1 MKKLKD
7 YMEKEKLN
15 IEKVITDYST
25 FLYKNIK
32 NHSYNLKTEDVEEIV
47 SDTFFVLW
55 KNYKKMDLDDK
66 ISNYLIGVSKN
77 ILFNK
82 LRKNKIK
89 YNSVNLEDYKDIFS
103 TKEDVESLYEG
114 QDKAR
119 YIENIVN
126 SMDKESKEIFILF
139 YYEQRKI
146 KEISK
151 ILGVSESKVK
161 TRLHRIR
168 KKIKKELEKG
178 GYRYEQ

>member
-7 YMEKEKLN
+7 YIEKEELN
-15 IEKVITDYST
+15 IEKVITDYSG

-32 NHSYNLKTEDVEEIV
+32 NHSYNLKIEDIEEIIT
-47 SDTFFVLW
+47 DTFFVLW

-77 ILFNK
+77 ILFNR

-89 YNSVNLEDYKDIFS
+89 FNNVNLEDYKDIVK
-103 TKEDVESLYEG
+103 TKDDVEKLYER
-114 QDKAR
+114 QDKVKS
-119 YIENIVN
+119 IENIVD

-178 GYRYEQ
+178 GYRYE

>member
-7 YMEKEKLN
+7 YIEKEELN
-15 IEKVITDYST
+15 IENVINDYNG
-25 FLYKNIK
+25 FLYKFIK
-32 NHSYNLKTEDVEEIV
+32 NHSYNLKIEDIEEVIA
-47 SDTFFVLW
+47 DTFFVLW

-82 LRKNKIK
+82 LRKNKTK
-89 YNSVNLEDYKDIFS
+89 YNSVNLEDYQNIFS
-103 TKEDVESLYEG
+103 TKEDVESLYEE
-114 QDKAR
+114 QDKVKF
-119 YIENIVN
+119 IENIVN
-126 SMDKESKEIFILF
+126 ETDKESKEIFILF

-146 KEISK
+146 KEIAK

-178 GYRYEQ
+178 GYRYE

>member
-7 YMEKEKLN
+7 YIEKEELN
-15 IEKVITDYST
+15 IEKIINDYST

-32 NHSYNLKTEDVEEIV
+32 NHSYNLVNEDIEEIIT
-47 SDTFFVLW
+47 DTFFVLW

-77 ILFNK
+77 ILFDK
-82 LRKNKIK
+82 LRKNKTK
-89 YNSVNLEDYKDIFS
+89 YNSVNLEDYKDIVR
-103 TKEDVESLYEG
+103 TKDDVEELYEK
-114 QDKAR
+114 QDKTNF
-119 YIENIVN
+119 IENIVDN
-126 SMDKESKEIFILF
+126 MDKESKEIFIYF

-151 ILGVSESKVK
+151 ILNISESKIK

-178 GYRYEQ
+178 GYRYE

>member
-7 YMEKEKLN
+7 YIEKEELN
-15 IEKVITDYST
+15 IEKIINDYSA

-32 NHSYNLKTEDVEEIV
+32 NHSYNLKIEDIEEII

-82 LRKNKIK
+82 LRKNKTK
-89 YNSVNLEDYKDIFS
+89 YSRVNLEDFKDILG
-103 TKEDVESLYEG
+103 TKDDVERLLEE
-114 QDKAR
+114 QDKIKF
-119 YIENIVN
+119 IENIVDN
-126 SMDKESKEIFILF
+126 MDSESKEIFIYF
-139 YYEQRKI
+139 YYEQRRI

-151 ILGVSESKVK
+151 ILNVTESKVK

-168 KKIKKELEKG
+168 ETIKKELEKG
-178 GYRYEQ
+178 GYRYE

>member
-7 YMEKEKLN
+7 YIEKEELN
-15 IEKVITDYST
+15 IEKIINDYSA

-32 NHSYNLKTEDVEEIV
+32 NHSYNLKIEDIEEII

-82 LRKNKIK
+82 LRKNKTK
-89 YNSVNLEDYKDIFS
+89 YSRVNLEDFKDILG
-103 TKEDVESLYEG
+103 TKDDVERLLEE
-114 QDKAR
+114 QDKIKF
-119 YIENIVN
+119 IENIVDN
-126 SMDKESKEIFILF
+126 MDSESEEIFIYF
-139 YYEQRKI
+139 YYEQRRI

-151 ILGVSESKVK
+151 ILNVTESKVK

-168 KKIKKELEKG
+168 KTIKKELEKG
-178 GYRYEQ
+178 GYRYE

>member
-7 YMEKEKLN
+7 YIEKEELN
-15 IEKVITDYST
+15 IEKIINDYST

-32 NHSYNLKTEDVEEIV
+32 NHSYNLVNEDIEEIIT
-47 SDTFFVLW
+47 DTFFVLW

-82 LRKNKIK
+82 LRKNKTK
-89 YNSVNLEDYKDIFS
+89 YNSVNLEDYKDIVR
-103 TKEDVESLYEG
+103 TKDDVEELYEK
-114 QDKAR
+114 QDKTNF
-119 YIENIVN
+119 IENIVDN
-126 SMDKESKEIFILF
+126 MDKESKEIFIYF

-151 ILGVSESKVK
+151 ILNISESKIK

-178 GYRYEQ
+178 GYRYE

>member
-7 YMEKEKLN
+7 YIEKEELN
-15 IEKVITDYST
+15 IEKIINDYSA

-32 NHSYNLKTEDVEEIV
+32 NHSYNLKIEDIEEII

-82 LRKNKIK
+82 LRKNKTK
-89 YNSVNLEDYKDIFS
+89 YSRVNLEDFKDILG
-103 TKEDVESLYEG
+103 TKDDVERLLEE
-114 QDKAR
+114 QDKIKF
-119 YIENIVN
+119 IENIVDN
-126 SMDKESKEIFILF
+126 MDNESKEIFIYF
-139 YYEQRKI
+139 YYEQRRI

-151 ILGVSESKVK
+151 ILNVTESKVK

-168 KKIKKELEKG
+168 KTIKKELEKG
-178 GYRYEQ
+178 GYRYE

>member
-7 YMEKEKLN
+7 YIEKEELN
-15 IEKVITDYST
+15 IEKVITDYSA

-32 NHSYNLKTEDVEEIV
+32 NHSYNLVNEDVEEIIA
-47 SDTFFVLW
+47 DTFFVLW

-66 ISNYLIGVSKN
+66 VSNYLIGVSKN

-89 YNSVNLEDYKDIFS
+89 YNSVNLEDYKDIVK
-103 TKEDVESLYEG
+103 TKDDVEKLYEE
-114 QDKAR
+114 QDR
-119 YIENIVN
+119 VSFIENIVDN
-126 SMDKESKEIFILF
+126 MDKESKEIFILF

-178 GYRYEQ
+178 GYRYE

>member
-7 YMEKEKLN
+7 YIEKEELN
-15 IEKVITDYST
+15 IEKIINDYSA

-32 NHSYNLKTEDVEEIV
+32 NHSYNLKIEDIEEII

-82 LRKNKIK
+82 LRKNKTK
-89 YNSVNLEDYKDIFS
+89 YSRVNLEDFKDILG
-103 TKEDVESLYEG
+103 TKDDVESLLEE
-114 QDKAR
+114 QDKIKF
-119 YIENIVN
+119 IENIVDN
-126 SMDKESKEIFILF
+126 MDNESKEIFIYF
-139 YYEQRKI
+139 YYEQRRI

-151 ILGVSESKVK
+151 ILNVTESKVK

-168 KKIKKELEKG
+168 KTIKKELEKG
-178 GYRYEQ
+178 GYRYE

>member
-7 YMEKEKLN
+7 YIEKEELN
-15 IEKVITDYST
+15 IEKVITDYSA

-32 NHSYNLKTEDVEEIV
+32 NHSYNLANEDVEEIIA
-47 SDTFFVLW
+47 DTFFVLW

-66 ISNYLIGVSKN
+66 VSNYLIGVSKN

-89 YNSVNLEDYKDIFS
+89 YNSVNLEDYKDIVR
-103 TKEDVESLYEG
+103 TKDDVEKLYEG

-119 YIENIVN
+119 YIQNIVDN
-126 SMDKESKEIFILF
+126 MDKESKEIFILF

-178 GYRYEQ
+178 GYRYE

>member
-7 YMEKEKLN
+7 YIEKEELN
-15 IEKVITDYST
+15 IEKVITDYSG

-32 NHSYNLKTEDVEEIV
+32 NHSYNLKIEDIEEIIA
-47 SDTFFVLW
+47 DTFFVLW

-77 ILFNK
+77 ILFNR

-89 YNSVNLEDYKDIFS
+89 FNNVNLEDYKDIVK
-103 TKEDVESLYEG
+103 TKDDVEKLYER
-114 QDKAR
+114 QDKVKS
-119 YIENIVN
+119 IENIVDN
-126 SMDKESKEIFILF
+126 MDKESKEIFILF

-178 GYRYEQ
+178 GYRYE

>member
-1 MKKLKD
+1 MKELKE
-7 YMEKEKLN
+7 YIEKDELN
-15 IEKVITDYST
+15 IEKVIIDYSG

-32 NHSYNLKTEDVEEIV
+32 NHSYSLKIEDIEEII

-55 KNYKKMDLDDK
+55 NNYKKMNLDDK
-66 ISNYLIGVSKN
+66 ISNYLVGVSKN

-82 LRKNKIK
+82 LRKNKTK
-89 YNSVNLEDYKDIFS
+89 FNSVNIEDYKDIVR
-103 TKEDVESLYEG
+103 TKDDVENLFEK
-114 QDKAR
+114 QNKIKF
-119 YIENIVN
+119 IENIIDN
-126 SMDKESKEIFILF
+126 TDKESKEIFIYF

-151 ILGVSESKVK
+151 ILNISESKVK

-178 GYRYEQ
+178 GYRYE

>member
-7 YMEKEKLN
+7 YIEKEELN
-15 IEKVITDYST
+15 IEKIFNDYSA

-32 NHSYNLKTEDVEEIV
+32 NHSYNLKIEDIEEII

-82 LRKNKIK
+82 LRKNKTK
-89 YNSVNLEDYKDIFS
+89 YSRVNLEDFKDILG
-103 TKEDVESLYEG
+103 TKDDVERLLEE
-114 QDKAR
+114 QDKIKF
-119 YIENIVN
+119 IENIVDN
-126 SMDKESKEIFILF
+126 MDNESKEIFIYF
-139 YYEQRKI
+139 YYEQRRI

-151 ILGVSESKVK
+151 ILNVTESKVK

-168 KKIKKELEKG
+168 KTIKKELEKG
-178 GYRYEQ
+178 GYRYE

>member
-7 YMEKEKLN
+7 YIEKEELN
-15 IEKVITDYST
+15 IEKIINDYSA

-32 NHSYNLKTEDVEEIV
+32 NHSYNLKIEDIEEII

-82 LRKNKIK
+82 LRKNKTK
-89 YNSVNLEDYKDIFS
+89 YSRVNLEDFKDILG
-103 TKEDVESLYEG
+103 TKDDVERLLEE
-114 QDKAR
+114 QDKIKF
-119 YIENIVN
+119 IENIVDN
-126 SMDKESKEIFILF
+126 MDNESKEIFIYF
-139 YYEQRKI
+139 YYEQRRI

-151 ILGVSESKVK
+151 ILNVTESKIK

-168 KKIKKELEKG
+168 KTIKKELEKG
-178 GYRYEQ
+178 GYRYE

>member
-7 YMEKEKLN
+7 YIEKEELN
-15 IEKVITDYST
+15 IEKVITDYSG

-32 NHSYNLKTEDVEEIV
+32 NHSYNLKIEDIEEIIT
-47 SDTFFVLW
+47 DTFFVLW
-55 KNYKKMDLDDK
+55 KNYSKMDLDDK

-77 ILFNK
+77 ILFNR

-89 YNSVNLEDYKDIFS
+89 FNNVNLEDYKDIVK
-103 TKEDVESLYEG
+103 TKDDVEKLYER
-114 QDKAR
+114 QDKVKS
-119 YIENIVN
+119 IENIVDN
-126 SMDKESKEIFILF
+126 MDKESKEIFILF

-178 GYRYEQ
+178 GYRYE

>member
-7 YMEKEKLN
+7 YIEKEELN
-15 IEKVITDYST
+15 IEKVITDYSG

-32 NHSYNLKTEDVEEIV
+32 NHSYNLKIEDIEEIIA
-47 SDTFFVLW
+47 DTFFVLW
-55 KNYKKMDLDDK
+55 KNYKKMNLDDK

-77 ILFNK
+77 ILFNR

-89 YNSVNLEDYKDIFS
+89 FNNVNLEDYKDIVK
-103 TKEDVESLYEG
+103 TKDDVEKLYER
-114 QDKAR
+114 QDKVKS
-119 YIENIVN
+119 IENIVDN
-126 SMDKESKEIFILF
+126 MDKESKEIFILF

-178 GYRYEQ
+178 GYRYE

>member
-7 YMEKEKLN
+7 YIEREELD
-15 IEKVITDYST
+15 IEKVITDYSA

-32 NHSYNLKTEDVEEIV
+32 NHSYNLVNEDVEEIIV
-47 SDTFFVLW
+47 DTFFVLW

-66 ISNYLIGVSKN
+66 VSNYLIGVSKN

-89 YNSVNLEDYKDIFS
+89 YNSVNLEDYKDIVK
-103 TKEDVESLYEG
+103 TKDDVEKLYEE
-114 QDKAR
+114 QDR
-119 YIENIVN
+119 VSFIENIVDN
-126 SMDKESKEIFILF
+126 MDKESKEIFILF

-178 GYRYEQ
+178 GYRYE

>member
-1 MKKLKD
+1 LKKLKD
-7 YMEKEKLN
+7 YIEKEELN
-15 IEKVITDYST
+15 IEKVITDYSG

-32 NHSYNLKTEDVEEIV
+32 NHSYNLKIEDIEEIIA
-47 SDTFFVLW
+47 DTFFVLW
-55 KNYKKMDLDDK
+55 KNYKKMNLDDK

-77 ILFNK
+77 ILFNR

-89 YNSVNLEDYKDIFS
+89 FNNVNLEDYKDIVK
-103 TKEDVESLYEG
+103 TKDDVEKLYER
-114 QDKAR
+114 QDKVKS
-119 YIENIVN
+119 IENIVDN
-126 SMDKESKEIFILF
+126 MDKESKEIFILF

-178 GYRYEQ
+178 GYRYE

>member
-7 YMEKEKLN
+7 YIEKEELN
-15 IEKVITDYST
+15 IEKVITDYSA

-32 NHSYNLKTEDVEEIV
+32 NHSYNLVNEDVEEIIV
-47 SDTFFVLW
+47 DTFFVLW

-66 ISNYLIGVSKN
+66 VSNYLIGVSKN

-89 YNSVNLEDYKDIFS
+89 YNSVNLEDYKDIVK
-103 TKEDVESLYEG
+103 TKDDVEKLYEE
-114 QDKAR
+114 QDR
-119 YIENIVN
+119 VSFIENIVDN
-126 SMDKESKEIFILF
+126 MDKESKEIFILF

-178 GYRYEQ
+178 GYRYE

>member
-1 MKKLKD
+1 MERLKD
-7 YMEKEKLN
+7 YIEKDELN
-15 IEKVITDYST
+15 IESVINDYSGS
-25 FLYKNIK
+25 LYKFIK
-32 NHSYNLKTEDVEEIV
+32 SHSYNLKIEDIEEIIA
-47 SDTFFVLW
+47 DTFFVLW
-55 KNYKKMDLDDK
+55 KNYKKMDLDDR
-66 ISNYLIGVSKN
+66 INNYLIGVSKN

-89 YNSVNLEDYKDIFS
+89 YNSVNLEDYKDIVK
-103 TKEDVESLYEG
+103 TKDDVESLYEK
-114 QDKAR
+114 QDKVKFV
-119 YIENIVN
+119 EDIVN

-178 GYRYEQ
+178 GYRYE

>member
-7 YMEKEKLN
+7 YIEKEELN
-15 IEKVITDYST
+15 IEKVIIDYSG

-32 NHSYNLKTEDVEEIV
+32 NHSYNLKIEDIEEVIA
-47 SDTFFVLW
+47 DTFFVLW

-89 YNSVNLEDYKDIFS
+89 YNSVNLEDYQNIFS
-103 TKEDVESLYEG
+103 TKEEVESLYEE
-114 QDKAR
+114 QDKVKF
-119 YIENIVN
+119 IENIVN
-126 SMDKESKEIFILF
+126 DTDKESKEIFILF

-146 KEISK
+146 KEIAK

-178 GYRYEQ
+178 GYRYE

>member
-7 YMEKEKLN
+7 YIEKEELN
-15 IEKVITDYST
+15 IEKVITDYSG

-32 NHSYNLKTEDVEEIV
+32 NHSYNLKIEDIEEIIT
-47 SDTFFVLW
+47 DTFFVLW

-77 ILFNK
+77 ILFNR
-82 LRKNKIK
+82 LRKNKTK
-89 YNSVNLEDYKDIFS
+89 FNNVNLEDYKDIVK
-103 TKEDVESLYEG
+103 TKDDVEKLYER
-114 QDKAR
+114 QDKVKS
-119 YIENIVN
+119 IENIVD

-178 GYRYEQ
+178 GYRYE

>member
-7 YMEKEKLN
+7 YIEKEELN
-15 IEKVITDYST
+15 IEKVITDYSA

-32 NHSYNLKTEDVEEIV
+32 NHSYNLKIEDIEEIIA
-47 SDTFFVLW
+47 DTFFVLW

-82 LRKNKIK
+82 LRKNKTK
-89 YNSVNLEDYKDIFS
+89 YNSLNLEDYKDIAK
-103 TKEDVESLYEG
+103 TKDDVEKLYEG
-114 QDKAR
+114 QDKMR
-119 YIENIVN
+119 FIENIVDN
-126 SMDKESKEIFILF
+126 MDKESKEIFILF

-151 ILGVSESKVK
+151 ILGVSEAKVK

-168 KKIKKELEKG
+168 KRIKKELEKG
-178 GYRYEQ
+178 GYRYE

>member
-7 YMEKEKLN
+7 YIEKEELN
-15 IEKVITDYST
+15 IEKVIIDYSG

-32 NHSYNLKTEDVEEIV
+32 NHSYNLKIEDIEEVI

-82 LRKNKIK
+82 LRKYKTK
-89 YNSVNLEDYKDIFS
+89 YNSVNLEDYQNIFS
-103 TKEDVESLYEG
+103 TKEEVESLYEE
-114 QDKAR
+114 QDKVKF
-119 YIENIVN
+119 IENIVN
-126 SMDKESKEIFILF
+126 DTDKESKEIFILF

-146 KEISK
+146 KEIAK

-178 GYRYEQ
+178 GYRYE